1 MRAVSIFL
9 ENGGKKF
16 QFFIKGILVTESFG
30 CVNQGSQVL
39 LFDSKK
45 VM

>member
-1 MRAVSIFL
+1 
-9 ENGGKKF
+9 
-16 QFFIKGILVTESFG
+16 LVTESFG

-45 VM
+45 VMWIPV